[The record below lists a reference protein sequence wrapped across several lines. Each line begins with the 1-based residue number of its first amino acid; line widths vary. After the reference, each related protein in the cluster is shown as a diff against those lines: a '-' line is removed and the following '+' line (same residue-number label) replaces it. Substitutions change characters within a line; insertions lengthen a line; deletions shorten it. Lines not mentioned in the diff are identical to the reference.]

1 MLFSRMSRVC
11 RAVLMLGT
19 LVIAGCGTAGNRFDT
34 ADLSFLVPGETTLSE
49 ATVLLQ
55 GEPAGVYRQANGAA
69 IARWAH
75 TATLVTDAVYFNQE
89 LWLAF
94 DSHGRFER
102 IVKSNNVPHANLYR
116 DGRRVD
122 VPVPQPATR
131 AAAPGPV
138 AAGLQQHTAPSLPH
152 AAVTYSINQ

>member
-1 MLFSRMSRVC
+1 MLSSCMSHVC
-11 RAVLMLGT
+11 RTILLLGAILIT
-19 LVIAGCGTAGNRFDT
+19 GCASSGNRFDT
-34 ADLSFLVPGETTLSE
+34 TDLRFLVPGETTLGE
-49 ATVLLQ
+49 ATRLLQ

-94 DSHGRFER
+94 DSQGRFER
-102 IVKSNNVPHANLYR
+102 IVKSNNVPHANLYQ

-122 VPVPQPATR
+122 VPI
-131 AAAPGPV
+131 PG
-138 AAGLQQHTAPSLPH
+138 AAGSPQSASPSLPQ
-152 AAVTYSINQ
+152 AAVGYSINQ